1 MKLISTNGQEED
13 LVVECDTLLTGT
25 FNGNLTVL
33 PGAKL
38 CLDGK
43 LIGDLFLKKGSI
55 VSVQNTI
62 AGNVYNEGARIEM
75 IGLIEG
81 EMFEV

>member
-1 MKLISTNGQEED
+1 MKLISTNGLEED

-38 CLDGK
+38 CLDAK
-43 LIGDLFLKKGSI
+43 LNGDLYLRKNSI
-55 VSVQNTI
+55 VSIQNTI
-62 AGNVYNEGARIEM
+62 VGNVYNEGGKIEM

-81 EMFEV
+81 KLIEV